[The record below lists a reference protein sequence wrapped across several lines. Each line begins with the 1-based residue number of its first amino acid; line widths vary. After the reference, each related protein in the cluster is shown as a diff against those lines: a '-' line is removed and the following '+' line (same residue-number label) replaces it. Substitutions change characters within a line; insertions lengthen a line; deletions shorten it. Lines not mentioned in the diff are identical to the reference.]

1 MIDVAGRST
10 GGVVMALL
18 RRAHNTEVAE
28 PLSRFD
34 RMFEEWTRT
43 RPWAAMAPRFLREDV
58 IRVDEFIDDGT
69 LVIRA
74 ELPDVDPERDVEIS
88 VAGGVLHIT
97 AERRTE
103 KTEEKEK
110 GYVRRELRCGSFA
123 RTLSLP
129 EGASEDDVEATYT
142 NGMLEIRV
150 PMPATTPE
158 ATKIPISTS

>member
-1 MIDVAGRST
+1 
-10 GGVVMALL
+10 MALL
-18 RRAHNTEVAE
+18 RRAHKTEVPE
-28 PLSRFD
+28 PFSRFD

-43 RPWAAMAPRFLREDV
+43 LPWAAMTPRFLREDV
-58 IRVDEFIDDGT
+58 IRVDELIEDGT

-88 VAGGVLHIT
+88 VADGMLHIT

-103 KTEEKEK
+103 ETEETEK
-110 GYVRRELRCGSFA
+110 GYVRRELRYGSFA

-129 EGASEDDVEATYT
+129 EGVSDDDVEATYS

-150 PMPATTPE
+150 PMPDTAAPE
-158 ATKIPISTS
+158 AKKIPISTT